1 MKLRWGWKIGF
12 KKRVRING
20 ISPLVEN
27 EAVRRRLEYRKQ
39 LQRSTKKETTGRRL
53 RVFQLRGGG
62 WQKWL
67 VIPALIAIIYFVFGS
82 KFFLLDELK
91 ITGNHLS
98 IQQQIQDLL
107 FPRGF
112 TRVNAV
118 TWQEGMARRKL
129 LSKIPQISEVDFGKN
144 LISNLLTIKIT
155 EHQTSVVWQT
165 AGEKFLVNRYGIV
178 YDKAGDNTPLIL
190 IEDLKNVPVSL
201 NQKVVAP
208 DFIEFVTS
216 FVANLPR
223 KTNISITRITIPETT
238 FEVEMYTNQKWRII
252 LDTTR
257 PPDEQLNALVRVLRE
272 MEDNPPKEYV
282 DLRIPNKVF
291 YK

>member
-1 MKLRWGWKIGF
+1 M
-12 KKRVRING
+12 NG
-20 ISPLVEN
+20 ATPLMDN
-27 EAVRRRLEYRKQ
+27 EAVRRRLDYRRQ
-39 LQRSTKKETTGRRL
+39 LQRKTKQETTGRRL
-53 RVFQLRGGG
+53 RIFQLRGGG

-67 VIPALIAIIYFVFGS
+67 VAPGLVAIIYFVFGS
-82 KFFLLDELK
+82 PFFLLDELK

-98 IQQQIQDLL
+98 TQEQIRDLL

-112 TRVNAV
+112 SRINAV
-118 TWQEGMARRKL
+118 TWPEGMARRKL
-129 LSKIPQISEVDFGKN
+129 LDNIPQISGVDFSKN
-144 LISNLLTIKIT
+144 LISNLLVIEVK

-165 AGEKFLVNRYGIV
+165 AGEKFLVNRYGVV
-178 YDKAGDNTPLIL
+178 YDKASEHTPLIL

-201 NQKVVAP
+201 NQKVVAS

-257 PPDEQLNALVRVLRE
+257 PPDDQLNALVRVLRE
-272 MEDNPPKEYV
+272 MEGNPPRDYV

>member
-1 MKLRWGWKIGF
+1 VKLGWGWKIWM
-12 KKRVRING
+12 KKKAQVG
-20 ISPLVEN
+20 SAPLMQN
-27 EAVRRRLEYRKQ
+27 EAVRRRFEYRKQ

-53 RVFQLRGGG
+53 RVFRLSKGG

-67 VIPALIAIIYFVFGS
+67 VVPGLVAVIYFVFGS
-82 KFFLLDELK
+82 SFFLLDEIK
-91 ITGNHLS
+91 ITGNHLAT
-98 IQQQIQDLL
+98 QEQIRDLL

-112 TRVNAV
+112 SKVNAV
-118 TWQEGMARRKL
+118 TWPEGWARKKL
-129 LSKIPQISEVDFGKN
+129 LSKIPQISEVEFGKN

-165 AGEKFLVNRYGIV
+165 AGERFLVNRYGV
-178 YDKAGDNTPLIL
+178 MYDKAGDNVPLIL

-201 NQKVVAP
+201 NQKVVAA

-257 PPDEQLNALVRVLRE
+257 PPDDQLNALVRVLRE
-272 MEDNPPKEYV
+272 MEDNPPKDYV

>member
-1 MKLRWGWKIGF
+1 MKLRWGWKLGWG
-12 KKRVRING
+12 KRMKLGGVA
-20 ISPLVEN
+20 PLVQN
-27 EAVRRRLEYRKQ
+27 EAVRRRLEFRKQ
-39 LQRSTKKETTGRRL
+39 LQHRTAVQVTDAKWQT
-53 RVFQLRGGG
+53 FNLRGGR
-62 WQKWL
+62 WYKWL
-67 VIPALIAIIYFVFGS
+67 VVPGLIGVLYLVFGN
-82 KFFLLDELK
+82 KFFWLDALK
-91 ITGNHLS
+91 IYGNHLS
-98 IQQQIQDLL
+98 TQEQVQELL

-112 TRVNAV
+112 RGVNAV
-118 TWQEGMARRKL
+118 TWPEGMARKKL
-129 LSKIPQISEVDFGKN
+129 LSKIPQISEVRFEKN
-144 LISNLLTIKIT
+144 LINNQLTIVIQ
-155 EHQTSVVWQT
+155 EHQTSIVWQT
-165 AGEKFLVNRYGIV
+165 AGEKFLVNRYGVV
-178 YDKAGDNTPLIL
+178 YDKAGDNTPLIMV
-190 IEDLKNVPVSL
+190 EDLKNVPVSL

-257 PPDEQLNALVRVLRE
+257 PPDDQLNSLVRVLRE
-272 MEDNPPKEYV
+272 MEGNPPKDYV

>member
-1 MKLRWGWKIGF
+1 MKLRWGWKIGA
-12 KKRVRING
+12 KRTARING
-20 ISPLVEN
+20 AEPLMEN
-27 EAVRRRLEYRKQ
+27 EAVRRRFEYRKQ

-67 VIPALIAIIYFVFGS
+67 VVPLLVGVIYFVFGS

-98 IQQQIQDLL
+98 TQQQIQDLL
-107 FPRGF
+107 FPKGF

-118 TWQEGMARRKL
+118 TWPEGMARTKL
-129 LSKIPQISEVDFGKN
+129 LSKIPQISEVSFGKN
-144 LISNLLTIKIT
+144 LINNLLTIEIT

-165 AGEKFLVNRYGIV
+165 AGEKFLVNRYGVV
-178 YDKAGDNTPLIL
+178 YDKAEDNTPLIL

-272 MEDNPPKEYV
+272 MADNPPKDYV

>member
-12 KKRVRING
+12 KRAGRVNG
-20 ISPLVEN
+20 ATPLMGN
-27 EAVRRRLEYRKQ
+27 EAVRRRLDYRRQ
-39 LQRSTKKETTGRRL
+39 LQRKTKQETTGRRL
-53 RVFQLRGGG
+53 RIFQLRGGG

-67 VIPALIAIIYFVFGS
+67 VIPGLIAVIYFVFGS
-82 KFFLLDELK
+82 QFFLLDELK

-98 IQQQIQDLL
+98 TQEQIQGLL

-112 TRVNAV
+112 KGVNAV
-118 TWQEGMARRKL
+118 TWPEGMARKKL
-129 LSKIPQISEVDFGKN
+129 LSKVPQIGEVNFRKN
-144 LISNLLTIKIT
+144 LISNLLIIEIK

-165 AGEKFLVNRYGIV
+165 AGEKFLVNRYGVV

-201 NQKVVAP
+201 NQRIVAL

-223 KTNISITRITIPETT
+223 KTNISIMRITIPETT

-257 PPDEQLNALVRVLRE
+257 PPDDQLNSLVRVLRE
-272 MEDNPPKEYV
+272 MQDNPPREYV